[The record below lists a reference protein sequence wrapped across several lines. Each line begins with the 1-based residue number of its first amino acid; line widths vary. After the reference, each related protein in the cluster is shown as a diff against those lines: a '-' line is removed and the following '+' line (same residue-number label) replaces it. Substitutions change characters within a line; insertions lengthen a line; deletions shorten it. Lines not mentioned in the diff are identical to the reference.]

1 MLRLIRNLIV
11 IFALVLGVAFGFFN
25 YDLATIDL
33 LWTTTQAPLVVLLA
47 VAFVLG
53 LVVAF
58 VVCMARIAKLRAQL
72 STSRRRL
79 KDAQAEIS
87 NLRSMPIHD
96 A

>member
-1 MLRLIRNLIV
+1 MLRLIRNLVV
-11 IFALVLGVAFGFFN
+11 ILALVLGVAFGFFN
-25 YDLATIDL
+25 YDLATVDL
-33 LWTTTQAPLVVLLA
+33 LWTTTEAPLVVLLA

-53 LVVAF
+53 FVIALVI
-58 VVCMARIAKLRAQL
+58 CMARIARLRGQL
-72 STSRRRL
+72 SSSRRRL

>member
-1 MLRLIRNLIV
+1 MLRLIRNLV
-11 IFALVLGVAFGFFN
+11 VVVALVLGVAFGFFN
-25 YDLATIDL
+25 YDLVSIDL
-33 LWTTTQAPLVVLLA
+33 LWTTTEAPLVVLLA

-53 LVVAF
+53 LLIAF
-58 VVCMARIAKLRAQL
+58 LVCVTRIARLRGKL
-72 STSRRRL
+72 SSSRRRL

>member
-11 IFALVLGVAFGFFN
+11 VVGLVLGVAFGFFN
-25 YDLATIDL
+25 YDLVSVDL
-33 LWTTTQAPLVVLLA
+33 LWTTTEAPLVVLLA

-53 LVVAF
+53 LLITGL
-58 VVCMARIAKLRAQL
+58 VCVTKIARLRGQL
-72 STSRRRL
+72 SSSRRRL

>member
-11 IFALVLGVAFGFFN
+11 VLGLVLGVAFGFFN
-25 YDLATIDL
+25 YDLVSIDL
-33 LWTTTQAPLVVLLA
+33 LWSTTEAPLVILL
-47 VAFVLG
+47 VIAFVLG
-53 LVVAF
+53 LVIAAL
-58 VVCMARIAKLRAQL
+58 VCTARIARLRGQL
-72 STSRRRL
+72 SSSRRRL

>member
-11 IFALVLGVAFGFFN
+11 IIGLVVGVAFGFFN
-25 YDLATIDL
+25 YDLVSVDL
-33 LWTTTQAPLVVLLA
+33 LWTTTEAPLAVLLA

-53 LVVAF
+53 LLVA
-58 VVCMARIAKLRAQL
+58 VLVCAGKIMRLRGKLA
-72 STSRRRL
+72 SSRRRL